1 MTESKADNIYAT
13 VDIVLREDLKLGDT
27 PIERDSPLF
36 DGTLGLDSLD
46 ALMLVSGVEKR
57 LGIKLPNKQLGK
69 KSMENI
75 DSFVTFVLDEMDAE
89 PTSS

>member
-1 MTESKADNIYAT
+1 MTESKAENIYAT
-13 VDIVLREDLKLGDT
+13 VDTVLREDLKLGDT

-57 LGIKLPNKQLGK
+57 MGIKLPNKKLGK

-75 DSFVTFVLDEMDAE
+75 DAFVTFVLDEMDAE

>member
-1 MTESKADNIYAT
+1 MTDSKADNIYAT

-57 LGIKLPNKQLGK
+57 LGIKLPNKKLGK

-75 DSFVTFVLDEMDAE
+75 DAFVTFVVDEMDAE
-89 PTSS
+89 PTTS